1 MNAVPRTASTGLAE
15 LDQVLGGLYW
25 GDNVVLSA
33 EEPADP
39 EPFYAAA
46 ASVGDYDAA
55 GFVTLD
61 LEPDE
66 IQRRY
71 PGFDVID
78 GRPGHGHSQP
88 GQVLDEVAKWSAQ
101 PGARLLLFDSLDA
114 MSAAWGDELAG
125 RFFSRGCPMLLGLG
139 SIAYWSLT
147 VSNHSASVRR
157 EIEAVTQCVLSVG
170 DGRLRV
176 VKAEGRPPGVQ
187 GSVYRYELSD
197 GRPILESAPAA
208 ARLGAALKDVRR
220 TRRLSQSELGDLA
233 GVSASAISQTERG
246 RRGLS
251 LETLLEL
258 TGRLNITLDELLRGQ
273 EAPGYRLVRRDD
285 PRHATRDLP
294 VPLLDDPSAGLRAY
308 VLRLSPGA
316 TATPPFAHK
325 GVELVAIASGLVQVG
340 LATGTPVLRTGEAL
354 IADRSGVLSWRNLT
368 DREAL
373 VFWVLH
379 DESPEAVLA
388 ERSPDLEP

>member
-1 MNAVPRTASTGLAE
+1 MSAVPRTASTGLAE
-15 LDQVLGGLYW
+15 LDRVLGGLYW

-39 EPFYAAA
+39 DPFYAAA
-46 ASVGDYDAA
+46 ATVGDYDAT

-61 LEPDE
+61 LEPNE
-66 IQRRY
+66 IHRRY
-71 PGFDVID
+71 PGFEVID
-78 GRPGHGHSQP
+78 GRPGQGHSQP
-88 GQVLDEVAKWSAQ
+88 GQLLDEVAKWSAQ

-114 MSAAWGDELAG
+114 MSGAWGDELAG

-147 VSNHSASVRR
+147 VSSHSASVRR

-197 GRPILESAPAA
+197 GHPILESAPAA

-220 TRRLSQSELGDLA
+220 TRRLSQSELGELA

-285 PRHATRDLP
+285 PRHATRDRP
-294 VPLLDDPSAGLRAY
+294 IPLLDDPSAGLRAY

-388 ERSPDLEP
+388 ERSPDLEL

>member
-1 MNAVPRTASTGLAE
+1 MSGVTRTASTGLAE

-114 MSAAWGDELAG
+114 MSARWGDELAG

-139 SIAYWSLT
+139 GIAYWSLT
-147 VSNHSASVRR
+147 ASRHSTGVRR
-157 EIEAVTQCVLSVG
+157 EIEAVTQCVLDLG

-176 VKAEGRPPGVQ
+176 VKAEGRAPGVQ
-187 GSVYRYELSD
+187 GSVYRYQLS
-197 GRPILESAPAA
+197 GGHPVLESAP
-208 ARLGAALKDVRR
+208 
-220 TRRLSQSELGDLA
+220 
-233 GVSASAISQTERG
+233 
-246 RRGLS
+246 
-251 LETLLEL
+251 
-258 TGRLNITLDELLRGQ
+258 
-273 EAPGYRLVRRDD
+273 
-285 PRHATRDLP
+285 
-294 VPLLDDPSAGLRAY
+294 
-308 VLRLSPGA
+308 
-316 TATPPFAHK
+316 
-325 GVELVAIASGLVQVG
+325 
-340 LATGTPVLRTGEAL
+340 
-354 IADRSGVLSWRNLT
+354 
-368 DREAL
+368 
-373 VFWVLH
+373 
-379 DESPEAVLA
+379 
-388 ERSPDLEP
+388 